1 MKWLYTLAVLGGAL
15 MLAGCAMETDTSG
28 DQDEPE
34 AVNDAESA
42 ITIANIRLRNAATS
56 LCLSV
61 NTSLTVLAT
70 APCSNTSAYVRWNI
84 VEEFPMVGDHSIHP
98 KSDPSKCVQALSPDP
113 GSQPTIGPCAP
124 SPADKLSAGQLFYVI
139 PVGGG
144 KYMISP
150 HFAVPP
156 SAAVYLTALQPND
169 VNFDV
174 WGSPSLAQQQWSLF

>member
-1 MKWLYTLAVLGGAL
+1 MKYLYTLAVLAGAL

-42 ITIANIRLRNAATS
+42 ITIANIRLRNSATS

-70 APCSNTSAYVRWNI
+70 APCSNVSAYVRWNI
-84 VEEFPMVGDHSIHP
+84 VEEFPMAGNHSIHP
-98 KSDPSKCVQALSPDP
+98 KSAPSKCLQALSPDP
-113 GSQPTIGPCAP
+113 GNQPTIGPCAG

-139 PVGGG
+139 PIGGG
-144 KYMISP
+144 EYVISP

-156 SAAVYLTALQPND
+156 AAAVYLAALQPND
-169 VNFDV
+169 VNFDLG
-174 WGSPSLAQQQWSLF
+174 GSPNPALQRWRLF